1 MIWSFWGSNNGSRWG
16 SNNGSRCHASSI
28 SRVKWRNMF
37 VPVKNCEFMV
47 CRPAGFYCDA
57 TKSPSRPQELTSIA
71 FTNQLKSSDTAIKL
85 CLQII
90 KLACGGPEVWKI
102 GKFIN
107 WNIHDGP
114 CSTTDMRSVGRPEP
128 TCVAHFVS
136 FQTRL
141 PRRIRAARRI
151 GRNHR

>member
-1 MIWSFWGSNNGSRWG
+1 MAPVEAPIMAPFWGSNNGSRATHPAFHELSG
-16 SNNGSRCHASSI
+16 SIFLFR
-28 SRVKWRNMF
+28 WRNG
-37 VPVKNCEFMV
+37 EFLV

-57 TKSPSRPQELTSIA
+57 TKSPSRPQELTSITC
-71 FTNQLKSSDTAIKL
+71 TNQLKSSDMAIKL
-85 CLQII
+85 CLQIM
-90 KLACGGPEVWKI
+90 KVACDGPEVWKI

-114 CSTTDMRSVGRPEP
+114 CSTTDMRSVGWPEP

-141 PRRIRAARRI
+141 PRRIRAARRS
-151 GRNHR
+151 GRHHR